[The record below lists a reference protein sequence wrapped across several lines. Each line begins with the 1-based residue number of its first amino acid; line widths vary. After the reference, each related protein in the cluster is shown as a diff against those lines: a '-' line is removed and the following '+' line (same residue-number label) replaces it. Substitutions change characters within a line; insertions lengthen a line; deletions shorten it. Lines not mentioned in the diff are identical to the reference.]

1 MNRPRIEPG
10 VNLEGFL
17 IAERIHRGGM
27 ASLWAASHPDF
38 DFPLLLKAPVL
49 AEGTDPAAIV
59 SFEMEQMILP
69 RLSGPHVPRFLAQG
83 EFEGHPYLVM
93 ERIPGP
99 SLLPTLE
106 RLPLPWAEVAKL
118 GSRIALALE
127 DLHRQ
132 HVYFIHQYMKG

>member
-1 MNRPRIEPG
+1 MNRPHIEAG
-10 VNLEGFL
+10 MTLDGYR

-27 ASLWAASHPDF
+27 ASLWAASHPDL
-38 DFPLLLKAPVL
+38 DFPLLVKAPIL

-69 RLSGPHVPRFLAQG
+69 RLSGIHVPRYIAQG

-99 SLLPTLE
+99 SLLPALE
-106 RLPLPWAEVAKL
+106 HLPLSCAEVAK
-118 GSRIALALE
+118 
-127 DLHRQ
+127 
-132 HVYFIHQYMKG
+132 